1 MASTSAALSPQS
13 FDQFK
18 AAFRGELIQATDPA
32 YDMARKLYNGMID
45 KRPLLIAKC
54 VDVADVIAAVKFG
67 VENDLLTAIRAGG
80 HNGAGLGCC
89 DDGLVIDVSRMKGI
103 RVNPSDK
110 TVRVEAGCV
119 WGDVDHAT
127 HAFGMAVPC
136 GFISSTG
143 VAGLTLGGGI
153 GYLSRRYGLTIDNLL
168 SADVVLA
175 DGRFVTAS
183 EKENSD
189 LFWALRGGGGNF
201 GVVTSF
207 EFRMQPVDTVQFGPT
222 FWPLEE
228 SADVLK
234 AFRDFIKTAPETV
247 SGFFAYLV
255 VPPAPMFP
263 EHLHMKKVCAV
274 IWCGTGSAE
283 EMEKETKA
291 IRSMGHPLLD
301 HVGPAPFPM
310 VQSIFDGLFVPGLQ
324 WYWRAD
330 NFTDLTDEAIARHAE
345 HGPRIPTMLSTIHL
359 YPVNGA
365 AQRVGKNDTAYSFR
379 EALFAEVIVGVDPD
393 PANADKITA
402 WCKEYWEALHPFS
415 AGGAYVNFMM
425 DEGQERVQASFR
437 DNYARLLEVKKKYDP
452 NNFFRVN
459 QNIRPN

>member
-1 MASTSAALSPQS
+1 MASTSAAMSPQS
-13 FDQFK
+13 LEQFK
-18 AAFRGELIQATDPA
+18 AAFRGELIQATDPG

-45 KRPLLIAKC
+45 KRPLLIAMC

-103 RVNPSDK
+103 RVNPADK

-168 SADVVLA
+168 SVDVVLA
-175 DGRFVTAS
+175 DGSFVTAN
-183 EKENSD
+183 EKQNSD

-234 AFRDFIKTAPETV
+234 AYRDFIKTAPETV

-255 VPPAPMFP
+255 IPPAPMFP
-263 EHLHMKKVCAV
+263 EHLHLKKVCGIV
-274 IWCGTGSAE
+274 WCGTGSAE
-283 EMEKETKA
+283 EMEKATKGM
-291 IRSMGHPLLD
+291 RSMGHPLLD

-330 NFTDLTDEAIARHAE
+330 NFTELSDEAITRHAGAWAE
-345 HGPRIPTMLSTIHL
+345 GSDHAVDHAPVSGEWRAAARGQDRHRLQLPR
-359 YPVNGA
+359 GA
-365 AQRVGKNDTAYSFR
+365 VCRSDRRRRS
-379 EALFAEVIVGVDPD
+379 
-393 PANADKITA
+393 
-402 WCKEYWEALHPFS
+402 
-415 AGGAYVNFMM
+415 
-425 DEGQERVQASFR
+425 
-437 DNYARLLEVKKKYDP
+437 
-452 NNFFRVN
+452 
-459 QNIRPN
+459 